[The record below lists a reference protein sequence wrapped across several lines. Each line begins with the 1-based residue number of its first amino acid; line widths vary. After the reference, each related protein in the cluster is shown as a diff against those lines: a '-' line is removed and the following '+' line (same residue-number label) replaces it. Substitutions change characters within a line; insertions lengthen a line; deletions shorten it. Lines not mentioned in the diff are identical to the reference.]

1 MRGRLFGAAIIRAAS
16 VGSGVGLMTRCAQS
30 QAPMDE
36 TFLFGGLIRL
46 HVLRHAA
53 REPIY
58 GLAMIQ
64 ELVRRGY
71 RLSAGTLYP
80 VLHGMEE
87 RGLLVSEQVRVGRV
101 RRRLYRATPAGQT
114 ALAAARQRAREL
126 LAELSEDEAAPTARP
141 VRRPRP
147 AGRRTG
153 A

>member
-1 MRGRLFGAAIIRAAS
+1 
-16 VGSGVGLMTRCAQS
+16 
-30 QAPMDE
+30 MDE

-101 RRRLYRATPAGQT
+101 RRRTYRATAAGVS
-114 ALAAARQRAREL
+114 ALAAAKQRAREL
-126 LAELSEDEAAPTARP
+126 LAELSEDEAVPVARP
-141 VRRPRP
+141 ARRPRQTIRG
-147 AGRRTG
+147 AGP
-153 A
+153 

>member
-1 MRGRLFGAAIIRAAS
+1 
-16 VGSGVGLMTRCAQS
+16 
-30 QAPMDE
+30 MDE

-46 HVLRHAA
+46 HVLRHAV

-87 RGLLVSEQVRVGRV
+87 RGLLASEQVRVGRV

-126 LAELSEDEAAPTARP
+126 LAELSEEEAAPAARP
-141 VRRPRP
+141 VRRPRR
-147 AGRRTG
+147 AVRGTG
-153 A
+153 P

>member
-1 MRGRLFGAAIIRAAS
+1 
-16 VGSGVGLMTRCAQS
+16 
-30 QAPMDE
+30 MDE

-87 RGLLVSEQVRVGRV
+87 RGLLVSEQARVGRV
-101 RRRLYRATPAGQT
+101 RRRLYRVTPAGQA
-114 ALAAARQRAREL
+114 ALTAARQRAREL
-126 LAELSEDEAAPTARP
+126 LAELSEDEATPAVKP
-141 VRRPRP
+141 VRRRGP
-147 AGRRTG
+147 AVHKAGP
-153 A
+153 

>member
-1 MRGRLFGAAIIRAAS
+1 
-16 VGSGVGLMTRCAQS
+16 
-30 QAPMDE
+30 MDE

-64 ELVRRGY
+64 ELIRRGY

-87 RGLLVSEQVRVGRV
+87 RGLLASEQVRVGRV
-101 RRRLYRATPAGQT
+101 RRRLYRATPAGLS
-114 ALAAARQRAREL
+114 ALAAAKLRAREL
-126 LAELSEDEAAPTARP
+126 LTELCEDEAAPAVRP
-141 VRRPRP
+141 GRRLRP
-147 AGRRTG
+147 AVRGTTR
-153 A
+153 

>member
-1 MRGRLFGAAIIRAAS
+1 MRPPSFWARNNASGIRRIGRGPDDAMRAWQAS
-16 VGSGVGLMTRCAQS
+16 
-30 QAPMDE
+30 MDE

-101 RRRLYRATPAGQT
+101 RRRIYRATPAGIS
-114 ALAAARQRAREL
+114 ALAAAKQRARQL
-126 LAELSEDEAAPTARP
+126 LAARSEDEAVPVVRP
-141 VRRPRP
+141 ARRPRQP
-147 AGRRTG
+147 ARG
-153 A
+153 AGG